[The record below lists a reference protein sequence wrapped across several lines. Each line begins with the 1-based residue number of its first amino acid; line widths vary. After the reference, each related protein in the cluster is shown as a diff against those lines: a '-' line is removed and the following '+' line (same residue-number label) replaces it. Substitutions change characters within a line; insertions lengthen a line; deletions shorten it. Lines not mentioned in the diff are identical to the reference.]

1 MRQTFWETTLKMEMG
16 NALAIRASFIR
27 NIPRNTPPPSSPG
40 VGMFHSDFLPILH
53 ENSKRVTVASKLVS
67 GNDSGD
73 IRTLLLTDLSAYK
86 VISDFYRS
94 KLSGWA
100 SARTSI
106 LRLGPGLLRTREDR
120 IPVAQLAASPILAGQ
135 PESQLRSWPLTPF
148 WPASRNPSCA
158 AGRFPH
164 FGRPAGIPVAQLAA
178 SPIRA
183 FSAVLGSECFTLI
196 SCRFSTKT
204 QNG

>member
-1 MRQTFWETTLKMEMG
+1 MIGKVHFRTRCNTSRWDPTLTPRKTVSRRKLNSCDRNAPKAQMG
-16 NALAIRASFIR
+16 NLS
-27 NIPRNTPPPSSPG
+27 PRNHWFASNCFTLDFPPN
-40 VGMFHSDFLPILH
+40 LH
-53 ENSKRVTVASKLVS
+53 ENSKRVTVASELVS
-67 GNDSGD
+67 RNDFCH
-73 IRTLLLTDLSAYK
+73 IRVLLLAYLSVRK
-86 VISDFYRS
+86 VVFGFYRS
-94 KLSGWA
+94 KPSGWA

-120 IPVAQLAASPILAGQ
+120 IQ
-135 PESQLRSWPLTPF
+135 F
-148 WPASRNPSCA
+148 
-158 AGRFPH
+158 
-164 FGRPAGIPVAQLAA
+164 AQLAA